1 MAAESKAEFEYELL
15 ENDTYAATI
24 LSVTENL
31 VIPSDYNGKKVT
43 ELTSDGEYIDGRN
56 RVVSVTIPNSITT
69 IGYQSLFELRSLKN
83 IEIPNSVT
91 KIEDFAFGYCASLT
105 EIKIPESVKTI
116 GLCAFDRCA
125 SLATVTLSEGLEE
138 IGRQAFAYCEALKRI
153 HIPKSVK
160 CIGIW
165 AFDGCDTLEEIT
177 VDTENSAYRSI
188 DGNLYSK
195 DGTVLLKYA
204 VGKKNT
210 EITVPEGVKKIGESA
225 FLGAESL
232 KKIHLPDSLTEIM
245 MPFTVA
251 NCLNR

>member
-91 KIEDFAFGYCASLT
+91 KIEDFAFGYCASLSGALNVAARTPKAGELDEWRGIFGFSLESSAELKGTDHDLFAIAARNQAAGVAFPKLFMWCGT
-105 EIKIPESVKTI
+105 EDRLLEANRLFDAHLTDLAIPHLYQE
-116 GLCAFDRCA
+116 
-125 SLATVTLSEGLEE
+125 SEGNHSWKWWDLHIRDALSYLLE
-138 IGRQAFAYCEALKRI
+138 
-153 HIPKSVK
+153 
-160 CIGIW
+160 
-165 AFDGCDTLEEIT
+165 
-177 VDTENSAYRSI
+177 
-188 DGNLYSK
+188 
-195 DGTVLLKYA
+195 
-204 VGKKNT
+204 KN
-210 EITVPEGVKKIGESA
+210 V
-225 FLGAESL
+225 
-232 KKIHLPDSLTEIM
+232 
-245 MPFTVA
+245 
-251 NCLNR
+251 